1 MSNGKFAVREAGT
14 WGIGVSM
21 GELRFDGRVA
31 IVTGAAG
38 AIGAEV
44 ALLLARRGASVVV
57 NDLGCDVRGK
67 GRSSAPSEAV
77 ANRIRSGGGVAV
89 SNDDSVAHPAGAAR
103 LVSCAIDEFGR
114 IDAVVNLA
122 GNFMMASLNEHTPD
136 DVRGLVD
143 THLIGTYLMA
153 RAAWPHLTS
162 VHSGRIVNTASGA
175 VLGLRDLCGY
185 AAAKGGVIGFTR
197 SLALEAAQA
206 GIGVNAIMPTSA
218 SRMVDAA
225 LGVGDVEI
233 ERTTPEA
240 LPPAAVAPVVAFL
253 AHPKC
258 ELSGEILTAAG
269 GSVTRMVFSETRGY
283 RDEHLTPES
292 VEAHLDEIFDHTD
305 ARVLR
310 SNDDRWQG

>member
-1 MSNGKFAVREAGT
+1 
-14 WGIGVSM
+14 M

-31 IVTGAAG
+31 IVTGAGG
-38 AIGAEV
+38 AIGAEA

-57 NDLGCDVRGK
+57 NDLGSDVRGK
-67 GRSSAPSEAV
+67 GSSSAPAGAV
-77 ANRIRSGGGVAV
+77 ADRIRSGGGVAV
-89 SNDDSVAHPAGAAR
+89 PNGDSIAHPEGAAR
-103 LVSCAIDEFGR
+103 LVSCAIEEFGR
-114 IDAVVNLA
+114 LDAVVNLA
-122 GNFMMASLNEHTPD
+122 GNFMLASLSELTPD
-136 DVRGLVD
+136 DIRGLVD

-162 VHSGRIVNTASGA
+162 AHSGRIVNAASGA
-175 VLGLRDLCGY
+175 FVGLRGACGY

-197 SLALEAAQA
+197 SLALEAVQA
-206 GIGVNAIMPTSA
+206 GIGVNVIMPTAA
-218 SRMVDAA
+218 SRMFDVA
-225 LGVGDVEI
+225 LGTGEGEI
-233 ERTTPEA
+233 GRAIPQA
-240 LPPAAVAPVVAFL
+240 LSAAAVAPVIAFL
-253 AHPKC
+253 AHPRC

-292 VEAHLDEIFDHTD
+292 VEAHLDDIFDHTD